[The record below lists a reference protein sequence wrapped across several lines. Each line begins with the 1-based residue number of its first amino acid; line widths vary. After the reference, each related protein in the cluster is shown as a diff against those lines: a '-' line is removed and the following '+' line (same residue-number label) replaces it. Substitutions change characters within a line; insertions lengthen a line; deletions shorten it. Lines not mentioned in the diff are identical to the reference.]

1 MCSCTVL
8 ALLAPGQGSQTPGML
23 APWLELDGTRERVA
37 GWSEL
42 TGLDLVELGTTADA
56 DAIKDTAITQ
66 PLVVALALLAFEEL
80 ERRHELPAGMLVA
93 GHSVGELAAA
103 AMAGVLSADDA
114 VSLAAVRGR
123 EMAAACDLAPTG
135 MAAVMGGEPE
145 QVVEWLAEFDLTPA
159 NRNGAGQIVAAG
171 ALDAVDKIV
180 ADKPEFV
187 KKIIKLKV
195 AGAFHTRYMEPAR
208 EALREKAAAVTTAD
222 PTRTLL
228 SNADGEPVATGA
240 EVLDRLVEQVTRP
253 VRWDSCMATMTARGV
268 HALAELPPAGA
279 LTGLARRELT
289 DVTIVSL
296 KKPDDLAKVAAAL
309 SDHTDQEASA

>member
-1 MCSCTVL
+1 MFT
-8 ALLAPGQGSQTPGML
+8 
-23 APWLELDGTRERVA
+23 PWLELDGTRERLA

-66 PLVVALALLAFEEL
+66 PLVVALALLAHEEL
-80 ERRHELPAGMLVA
+80 ARRHELPADALVA

-114 VSLAAVRGR
+114 VALAAVRGR
-123 EMAAACDLAPTG
+123 EMAAACDLAPSG
-135 MAAVMGGEPE
+135 MAAVMGGEPA
-145 QVVEWLAEFDLTPA
+145 QVVDWLAEFELVAA

-171 ALDAVDKIV
+171 ALDAIDKIV
-180 ADKPEFV
+180 DNKPEFV
-187 KKIIKLKV
+187 KKVIRLKV
-195 AGAFHTRYMEPAR
+195 AGAFHTDYMAPAR
-208 EALREKAAAVTTAD
+208 DALRDKAAGVTVAD

-228 SNADGEPVATGA
+228 SNADGEAVSSGT
-240 EVLDRLVEQVTRP
+240 EMLDRLVEQVTLP
-253 VRWDSCMATMTARGV
+253 VRWDACMTTMAARGV

-289 DVTIVSL
+289 DVTIVGL
-296 KKPDDLAKVAAAL
+296 KKPEDLEKVAAAIA
-309 SDHTDQEASA
+309 DGAAGAGEASA